1 MNLAD
6 EGACPRLLAA
16 DASSLSHT
24 VPLCLLTPATQARA
38 QAQAQ
43 ARAEAQASCSVAAV
57 IRQLIASGELFGL
70 SASRH
75 CTAEAWADEKRGTA
89 RDAAK
94 QHQLH
99 PMGADL
105 PERFTDAGLWD
116 YGTIKREHAAYST
129 SSNLYGCK
137 PPSQHE
143 LHLSWNAIKGGLAD
157 VGGSARGNTSLKTAV
172 RKSIIHHSMD
182 GW

>member
-1 MNLAD
+1 M
-6 EGACPRLLAA
+6 LAA

-24 VPLCLLTPATQARA
+24 VPLCLLTPATA

-43 ARAEAQASCSVAAV
+43 AQASCSVAAV
-57 IRQLIASGELFGL
+57 IRHLIASGELFGL

-75 CTAEAWADEKRGTA
+75 CTAEAWADERREIA
-89 RDAAK
+89 RETVK

-99 PMGADL
+99 PMGAGL
-105 PERFTDAGLWD
+105 PERFTDAGLWE
-116 YGTIKREHAAYST
+116 YGAIRREHPAYST

-137 PPSQHE
+137 PPLQHE

-157 VGGSARGNTSLKTAV
+157 VGGGARGNTSLKTAV
-172 RKSIIHHSMD
+172 RKSNIHHTMD

>member
-1 MNLAD
+1 M
-6 EGACPRLLAA
+6 LAA
-16 DASSLSHT
+16 DASSLIHT
-24 VPLCLLTPATQARA
+24 VPLCLLTPATA

-43 ARAEAQASCSVAAV
+43 APAQAQASCSVAAV
-57 IRQLIASGELFGL
+57 MRQLIASGELFGL

-75 CTAEAWADEKRGTA
+75 CTAEAWADEKREIA
-89 RDAAK
+89 RETAK

-116 YGTIKREHAAYST
+116 YGVIRMEHPAYST
-129 SSNLYGCK
+129 SSSLYGCK

-143 LHLSWNAIKGGLAD
+143 LHLSWNAINGGLAD
-157 VGGSARGNTSLKTAV
+157 LGGSARGNTSLKTAV
-172 RKSIIHHSMD
+172 RKSTIHHTMD